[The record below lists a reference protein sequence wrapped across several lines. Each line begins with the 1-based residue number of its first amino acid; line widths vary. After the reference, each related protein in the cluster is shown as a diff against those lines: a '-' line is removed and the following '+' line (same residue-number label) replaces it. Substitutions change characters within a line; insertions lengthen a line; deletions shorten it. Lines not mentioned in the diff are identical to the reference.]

1 MFHYI
6 TKLGANQAELLEL
19 CKSSA
24 HEVVSDIFATNTP
37 GPLNWTLN
45 TCFGEFPSVWVR
57 LESFRYCTKL

>member
-24 HEVVSDIFATNTP
+24 HEVALDIFAMNTHVEP
-37 GPLNWTLN
+37 IGP
-45 TCFGEFPSVWVR
+45 
-57 LESFRYCTKL
+57 